1 MILTCL
7 CGRRFRTPDESSTKS
22 RTCPQCGGLLTPE
35 EDALCPALDLNIL
48 IEQMKLL
55 RDELVLRDRA
65 LRRAQAES
73 SVLKAELAQ
82 LRARQVLR
90 DPRPEPSVE
99 LPLDVPSNRV
109 PLFTSR
115 DP

>member
-7 CGRRFRTPDESSTKS
+7 CGRRFRTPDESVSKS
-22 RTCPQCGGLLTPE
+22 RTCPQCGGMLTPE
-35 EDALCPALDLNIL
+35 EDALCPALDLNVL
-48 IEQMKLL
+48 VEQMKLL

-73 SVLKAELAQ
+73 SVLKSELAR
-82 LRARQVLR
+82 LRARS
-90 DPRPEPSVE
+90 PRKGPPAE
-99 LPLDVPSNRV
+99 LPLELPSNRV